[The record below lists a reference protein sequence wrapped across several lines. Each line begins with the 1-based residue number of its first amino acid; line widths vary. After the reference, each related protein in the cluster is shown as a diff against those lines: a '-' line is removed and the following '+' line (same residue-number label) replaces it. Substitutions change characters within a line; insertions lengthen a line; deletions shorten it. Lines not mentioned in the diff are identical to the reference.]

1 MVQDTQTKEAV
12 LTRHGIAGAV
22 WIETG
27 TYLGDTTE
35 FLALGGAKMVF
46 SIEPGPKLFA
56 DAVERFRDFTNVQIL
71 CGLSEEVL
79 PTLLPKIGGP
89 DVCFWLDGHYTDE
102 LTYRGPQDTPI
113 VDELAAIASHI
124 RRWTRTVVLID
135 DVHLFTG
142 KMHVYGRYPPIR
154 EVMDWCKRHKLRHT
168 IASDIFIA
176 WNNAY

>member
-1 MVQDTQTKEAV
+1 MQERAELENA

-35 FLALGGAKMVF
+35 YLALGGAKMVF

-56 DAVERFRDFTNVQIL
+56 DAVERFRDFANVQIL

-89 DVCFWLDGHYTDE
+89 DVCFWLDGHYSDE
-102 LTYRGPQDTPI
+102 LTHKGPQDTPI
-113 VDELAAIASHI
+113 ADELAAIGNHV
-124 RRWTRTVVLID
+124 RRWKSTVVIID

-142 KMHVYGRYPPIR
+142 KSTSMGPIRPSR
-154 EVMDWCKRHKLRHT
+154 EVMDWAKRHTLRYT
-168 IASDIFIA
+168 IESDIFIA
-176 WNNAY
+176 WNN